1 MRNRLFTLIARIYP
15 THLIDRSKLLNMIWR
30 WLFYAVSPSKP
41 FLMSTR
47 YYSLIAHPKHGTLT
61 RAVIRR
67 GYWEKC
73 QTEAFVDRLKTGG
86 VCIDVGANFGHYAL
100 VAANLMGEE
109 SLVVAFEPQPQCFA
123 LLKENTELVPYG
135 NLVVEQ
141 AALGDEEGRLDLFTN
156 LDNPGGH
163 SFSEKNVGK
172 VDKEVV
178 VQTYTLDKYLSRGGI
193 SRPVDIMKIDVE
205 GFEFKVLQGAR
216 NTIRRD
222 RPVVFC
228 EVSTACLQS
237 FGNSYHQV
245 LKFFSD
251 LSYRFTVFPKS
262 GEFPVP
268 LSHEEAAD
276 WFRTTKRIYFNV
288 IFDPV

>member
-1 MRNRLFTLIARIYP
+1 MLIARIYP
-15 THLIDRSKLLNMIWR
+15 THLIDRNKLLKKIWR
-30 WLFYAVSPSKP
+30 WLLHAVSPSKP
-41 FLMSTR
+41 FLMRTR
-47 YYSLIAHPKHGTLT
+47 YYSLIAHPKKHGTLT

-67 GYWEKC
+67 GCWEKSE
-73 QTEAFVDRLKTGG
+73 TEAFVDRLKKGG
-86 VCIDVGANFGHYAL
+86 VCVDVGANFGHYAL

-109 SLVVAFEPQPQCFA
+109 GLVVAFEPHPQCFT
-123 LLKENTELVPYG
+123 LLKENAELALHG
-135 NLVVEQ
+135 NLVLEQ
-141 AALGDEEGRLDLFTN
+141 AALGDEEGRLDLFTS

-163 SFSEKNVGK
+163 SFSSNHVRRVGK
-172 VDKEVV
+172 GVGKKVA
-178 VQTYTLDKYLSRGGI
+178 VQTYTLDKYLSRSGI
-193 SRPVDIMKIDVE
+193 NRPVDIIKIDVE
-205 GFEFKVLQGAR
+205 GFEYRVLQGALE
-216 NTIRRD
+216 TIRRD

-228 EVSTACLQS
+228 EVPPAGLQS

-262 GEFPVP
+262 GELPVP

-276 WFRTTKRIYFNV
+276 WFRTTKRPYFNV